1 MSVREAIDHFWRAH
15 QAGDHDALK
24 EVLDRNFAWTVVG
37 RACPIAKTYHGWDGF
52 LGELLGGL
60 ATAFKPG
67 SLSMKLL
74 GSYADEDQGIG
85 VLHLFETGTAVTG
98 VEIKQE
104 IVDIIKVRNG
114 KIVEVR
120 EIMDLTE
127 VINAFGFGKGEEK

>member
-15 QAGDHDALK
+15 QAGDHEALK
-24 EVLDRNFAWTVVG
+24 EVLDRNFAWTVAG
-37 RACPIAKTYHGWDGF
+37 RTCPIAKTYHGWDGF

-60 ATAFKPG
+60 VTAFKPG

-74 GSYADEDQGIG
+74 GSYADEDQGVG
-85 VLHLFETGTAVTG
+85 VLHLFETATAVTG

-120 EIMDLTE
+120 EIMDLAE